1 MKNFGPEL
9 IGKRVSVRIFDS
21 TGGFR
26 DLLGTYVAEFT
37 IAVKSGEAITF
48 NPKDVFVWK
57 EVLERDSGE

>member
-21 TGGFR
+21 GGGFR

-37 IAVKSGEAITF
+37 IEVKSGEVITF